1 MTSEQTLCL
10 IKPDAVKAGNIGNI
24 ITLIENNDFII
35 RKLKM
40 LTMSRGTA
48 EKFYSV
54 HKGKQFYENLVEF
67 MTSGPIV
74 AIVLERENAI
84 AGFRELAGSTDS
96 KKAETGTIRYL
107 YGTDNQENAVH
118 GSDSPESFEYEQG
131 VIFESCNC
139 H

>member
-1 MTSEQTLCL
+1 
-10 IKPDAVKAGNIGNI
+10 
-24 ITLIENNDFII
+24 
-35 RKLKM
+35 
-40 LTMSRGTA
+40 MSREIA

-54 HKGKQFYENLVEF
+54 HKGKHFYDNLVEF

-84 AGFRELAGSTDS
+84 LGFRELAGSTDS
-96 KKAETGTIRYL
+96 RKAAKGTIRHL

-131 VIFESCNC
+131 VIFES
-139 H
+139 

>member
-1 MTSEQTLCL
+1 MASEQTLCL
-10 IKPDAVKAGNIGNI
+10 IKPDAVKAGNIGHI
-24 ITLIENNDFII
+24 ITLIENNDFTI

-40 LTMSRGTA
+40 LEMNREIA

-54 HKGKQFYENLVEF
+54 HKGKHFYENLVEF

-74 AIVLERENAI
+74 AIVLDRDNAI

-96 KKAETGTIRYL
+96 RKAAEGTIRHL

-118 GSDSPESFEYEQG
+118 GSDSPESFEYEHG